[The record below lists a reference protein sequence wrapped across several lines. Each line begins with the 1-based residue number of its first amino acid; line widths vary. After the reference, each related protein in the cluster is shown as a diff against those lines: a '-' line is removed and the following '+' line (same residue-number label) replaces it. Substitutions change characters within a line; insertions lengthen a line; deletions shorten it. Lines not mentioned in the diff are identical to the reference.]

1 MISFYWELNIQGVEH
16 HYRIEMILSA
26 IDGNIARSS
35 HMKLLLFYQKWINM
49 ENLVLSSLLISISS
63 SRGTQTC
70 KYIFNGPLR
79 ILFFK
84 MGKSM
89 AEC

>member
-1 MISFYWELNIQGVEH
+1 MISFYWELNIQGIEH

-26 IDGNIARSS
+26 IDGNIARLS
-35 HMKLLLFYQKWINM
+35 HMKLLLFYQKLINI
-49 ENLVLSSLLISISS
+49 ENFVLSSLLISVSS
-63 SRGTQTC
+63 SRATQTC
-70 KYIFNGPLR
+70 KYIFNDPLR

-89 AEC
+89 AGS